1 MSDPTFLFEV
11 NDLVLKKK
19 ILSLREHY
27 DFEDLRGTKL
37 GAAEGNILQ
46 FPPKFVLFDN
56 HGSELMHLEG
66 KMVSIR
72 NQFTIYDNQG
82 AELGTI
88 KKKIAKLI
96 GEEFWMEKNGVEFMR
111 IYGDFTEHD
120 YQFEVNGA
128 LVASVHKKWVTLRD
142 QIDISITNEVDHR
155 VIIGAVIVIEYLEV
169 NERQN
174 QH

>member
-1 MSDPTFLFEV
+1 MSDSNFLFET
-11 NDLVLKKK
+11 NEIVLKKK
-19 ILSLREHY
+19 ILSVREHY
-27 DFEDLRGTKL
+27 DFEDLKGTKL
-37 GAAEGNILQ
+37 GEAEGNILQ

-66 KMVSIR
+66 KIVSIR

-88 KKKIAKLI
+88 KKKIVKLI
-96 GEEFWMEKNGVEFMR
+96 GEEFWVEKNGVEFMR

-120 YQFEVNGA
+120 YQFEVEGA

-142 QIDISITNEVDHR
+142 QIEISITGEVDHR
-155 VIIGAVIVIEYLEV
+155 VIIGAVIVIEHIEV
-169 NERQN
+169 IERQN